1 MIIHMTCEY
10 LIDKIIQYRFV
21 RYYIWARSPEITD
34 YLMRYLLCCV
44 IFLSVHVGLHAQE
57 RISQLL
63 ATLDKAKTENEKIN
77 AYNDIFLYY
86 EYSNPDSAVYYLT
99 QGLNHFASVNNKLGT
114 ARLTSML
121 AAEDLAQGKI
131 EMAKKH
137 DSEALKIFTTIDNK
151 EGIAYVNNNLGTIEG
166 KSGNFSEAV
175 KYFMKALK
183 LYEST
188 NNRQGMQIT
197 HLKLGVVNER
207 MGDLDKALDFY
218 NRSMALARQSPDSST
233 VIELYNNLGI
243 VYGKKG
249 KLDEAKRYFERAI
262 QMSDSPKLANIHM
275 HSLMNMGIV
284 YDNMNMNSQA
294 LEYYTKAMQI
304 ARDGHF
310 PEDYARITLNMASI
324 YDKTDPAKAMA
335 VLKPA
340 LDTAKALGQKDLQ
353 LDMLDAMITISKTAK
368 DYKGALSYVEE
379 EQALHDTL
387 MNIEKAKEI
396 ASIQSVYELSKSN
409 EKVQQLTLSE
419 KRNAQK
425 RNVII
430 AVACIL
436 ALTLIGLMF
445 FYRRSQQLNAQL
457 LKRESE
463 LSKAN
468 TIKDK
473 LFSIIGH
480 DLRSPVAYA
489 SHIIDVYREPTTTED
504 EKKLLLDTLKENAD
518 ASLDTLDKLLY
529 WGHSQIKGV
538 GKKPATINPHKNIRD
553 IIRLMKPNAV
563 KKQITI
569 TDEVS
574 TDIVVYADPA
584 HFDFVVRN
592 LLSNAIKFTYPGGC
606 IGITADNSS
615 KSGFVVFSVRDN
627 GVGMD
632 AAQLSQI
639 FEPLGGSTT
648 GTANEKGT
656 SIGLMLCRNFIR
668 ENGGDIWVDSR
679 KGEGSVFYFSLPVS
693 A

>member
-1 MIIHMTCEY
+1 MH
-10 LIDKIIQYRFV
+10 
-21 RYYIWARSPEITD
+21 AP
-34 YLMRYLLCCV
+34 
-44 IFLSVHVGLHAQE
+44 LHAQE

-63 ATLDKAKTENEKIN
+63 TTLDKAKTENEKIN

-86 EYSNPDSAVYYLT
+86 EYSNPDSAVYYLD

-121 AAEDLAQGKI
+121 AAEDLALGKV

-137 DSEALKIFTTIDNK
+137 DNEALKIFTEINNK
-151 EGIAYVNNNLGTIEG
+151 DGVAYVNNNLGTIEG

-175 KYFMKALK
+175 KYFMTALRI
-183 LYEST
+183 YEGI

-249 KLDEAKRYFERAI
+249 KLNEAKEYFEMAI
-262 QMSDSPKLANIHM
+262 QKSDSPKLANIHM

-284 YDNMNMNSQA
+284 YDNMNMNVPALDYYNKA
-294 LEYYTKAMQI
+294 LEI
-304 ARDGHF
+304 ARIGHF
-310 PEDYARITLNMASI
+310 PEDYARISLNIASV
-324 YDKTDPAKAMA
+324 YDKTDPAKAMP
-335 VLKPA
+335 LLRNA

-353 LDMLDAMITISKTAK
+353 LDILDAMITVSKTAK

-387 MNIEKAKEI
+387 LNIDKAKEI
-396 ASIQSVYELSKSN
+396 AGIQSVYELKQSN

-425 RNVII
+425 RNIII

-436 ALTLIGLMF
+436 AITLIALMF
-445 FYRRSQQLNAQL
+445 FFRRAQQLNAQL
-457 LKRESE
+457 LKREVE
-463 LSKAN
+463 LSN
-468 TIKDK
+468 SNSIKDK

-489 SHIIDVYREPTTTED
+489 SHIIDVYREPSTTE
-504 EKKLLLDTLKENAD
+504 EEQKLLLDTLKENAD

-538 GKKPATINPHKNIRD
+538 GKKPVIIKTDSGVRD
-553 IIRLMKPNAV
+553 IIRLVKPNAD
-563 KKQITI
+563 KKQISI
-569 TDEVS
+569 TNRIGPD
-574 TDIVVYADPA
+574 TLVYADPA
-584 HFDFVVRN
+584 HFDFVLRN
-592 LLSNAIKFTYPGGC
+592 LLSNAIKFTYQNGT
-606 IGITADNSS
+606 IEINAD
-615 KSGFVVFSVRDN
+615 KDKKPAFVVFSVADN

-632 AAQLSQI
+632 AAQLSHI
-639 FEPLGGSTT
+639 FEPLGGSTA

-668 ENGGDIWVDSR
+668 ENGGDIWVESQ
-679 KGEGSVFYFSLPVS
+679 KGKGSVFYFSLPLG